1 MIKNNKTWFVIL
13 VALLVVLCIVG
24 MVIFFNTRQE
34 RISNSTATLTV
45 VADYPKTT
53 WVILESISKEE
64 RISEND
70 ITPVVY
76 NNLAPDAYKITAVNQ
91 DSSLCVYS
99 KEFSLDPQDSKEI
112 LVIFR
117 DNVNC
122 LQDDY

>member
-91 DSSLCVYS
+91 
-99 KEFSLDPQDSKEI
+99 
-112 LVIFR
+112 R
-117 DNVNC
+117 
-122 LQDDY
+122 